1 MICSTIY
8 NAVTMADL
16 VNQSYVFTIP
26 SQQFTKI
33 TTIEIQ
39 LALLI
44 NPIPSI
50 DAACVITF

>member
-16 VNQSYVFTIP
+16 VNQSYLFTIP

-33 TTIEIQ
+33 TTTEIQ